1 MANTTVG
8 SVTSGVAPANAGPS
22 RLSMLLGPTL
32 SMLRRD
38 GFARAGIIIYAV
50 VILIAIFAPLIA
62 PYDPTEVIS
71 VDGVWQANLGPNS
84 QYWLG
89 TTNAG
94 RDIFSQLIYGTR
106 PALYV
111 GFTAAFFTV
120 VIGTLVGLLAGYYG
134 GKIDA
139 LLMRVTDVAFGI
151 PFTPFVIV
159 LVAFL
164 SPSVWNIVLAM
175 ALLFWTNTARVIR
188 SQVLTVRQ
196 RAFVQAAKLN
206 GASDKR
212 TIFLYIAPNI
222 LALSFLYGTLAIGWA
237 ILTEASVSFL
247 GFGDP
252 NVVSWGFMLQDAYV
266 SQALRR
272 GAYYW
277 FIPPGVAT
285 MLVVMAGFFIG
296 RGYEELLFPRL
307 RGR

>member
-1 MANTTVG
+1 MSATTPTAAPVA
-8 SVTSGVAPANAGPS
+8 TPVAPKSSP
-22 RLSMLLGPTL
+22 
-32 SMLRRD
+32 LRSAVAPIREVYTRD
-38 GFARAGIIIYAV
+38 RFARIGFLIYGIMLV
-50 VILIAIFAPLIA
+50 VAIFAPLIA
-62 PYDPTEVIS
+62 PHDPTEVIS
-71 VDGVWQANLGPNS
+71 IDGIWQSNKTPSGE
-84 QYWLG
+84 YWLG

-111 GFTAAFFTV
+111 GFSAAFFTV
-120 VIGTLVGLLAGYYG
+120 VIGTLVGLVAGYYG
-134 GKIDA
+134 GRVDSI
-139 LLMRVTDVAFGI
+139 LMRITDVAFGI

-164 SPSVWNIVLAM
+164 EPGIWNIVIAM
-175 ALLFWTNTARVIR
+175 ALLFWRDTARVIR

-196 RAFVQAAKLN
+196 RAFVQAAKMA

-252 NVVSWGFMLQDAYV
+252 SVVSWGYMIQDAYV
-266 SQALRR
+266 SLALQRD
-272 GAYYW
+272 AYYW
-277 FIPPGVAT
+277 FVPPGVAI
-285 MLVVMAGFFIG
+285 MLAVMAGFFIG
-296 RGYEELLFPRL
+296 RGFEEVLFPRL